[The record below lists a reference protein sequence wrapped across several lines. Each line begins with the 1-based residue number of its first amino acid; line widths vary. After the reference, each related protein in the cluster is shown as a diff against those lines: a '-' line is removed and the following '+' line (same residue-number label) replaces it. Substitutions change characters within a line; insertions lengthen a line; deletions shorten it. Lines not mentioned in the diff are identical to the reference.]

1 MAIYDECSDI
11 YMAHMKPYLDRSDME
26 GSRDDDYLVWQSMV
40 KAVKA
45 YVEKN
50 YPDTPHMDC
59 WHCKESLPHTT
70 IAYDSGVEV
79 TVCVVCGFNYEPKE
93 AN

>member
-11 YMAHMKPYLDRSDME
+11 YMAHMIYRSNME
-26 GSRDDDYLVWQSMV
+26 GSRDDDYIVWQSIV

-59 WHCKESLPHTT
+59 WHCKESLPHTA

-79 TVCVVCGFNYEPKE
+79 TVCVVCGFAYEPKE